1 MHEHQVALMQF
12 YALAVGGDGCPSGTD
27 EVQFMAADAVGEGT

>member
-12 YALAVGGDGCPSGTD
+12 YALAVGGDGCLPGSN